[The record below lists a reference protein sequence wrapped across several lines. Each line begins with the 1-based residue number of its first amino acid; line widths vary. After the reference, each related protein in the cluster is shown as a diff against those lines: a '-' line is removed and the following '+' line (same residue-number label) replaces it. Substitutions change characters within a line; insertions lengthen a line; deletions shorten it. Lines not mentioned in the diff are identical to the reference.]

1 MKLRKIIDK
10 TLEWFLVFL
19 MTVLVLDVS
28 WQVASRYIMNSPSN
42 FTDELAGYLLIW
54 VSLLGAAYVAGKREH
69 LAIDLLLQR
78 SSEKRRFILEII
90 ISVFVILFALSVMVV
105 GGSWLVYT
113 RFYLS
118 VKSAALGMPLGFVY
132 LILPLSGLL
141 IAYFDFYNLYYL
153 IKNNREK

>member
-28 WQVASRYIMNSPSN
+28 WQVASRYVMNSPSSY
-42 FTDELAGYLLIW
+42 TDELAGYLLIW

-69 LAIDLLLQR
+69 LAIDILLQR
-78 SSEKRRFILEII
+78 SSEKRKYILEII
-90 ISVFVILFALSVMVV
+90 ISIIVILFALSVMVV

-118 VKSAALGMPLGFVY
+118 VKSAAIGIPLGFVY
-132 LILPLSGLL
+132 IVLPLSGLL
-141 IAYFDFYNLYYL
+141 IAYFDFDNLKHL
-153 IKNNREK
+153 IKKNRKK